1 MVFQPYRFP
10 GFSRSLARSLVG
22 NAMKMKWLYPAA
34 LMLWLV
40 LCALIGVAFA
50 SRAIH
55 QAESE
60 LGRLSGRLVDEIA
73 QNLNSNEA
81 QLDSYAGFT
90 TFGLHHL
97 NLTEH
102 ALLLRQFKRHPAIVM
117 GLRVRRVA
125 ASERTAFERELSGR
139 LGRTVVIHGYD
150 PGRRPPRYPLA
161 VYQDYYPVVSMVS
174 AGELPPLFSPALG
187 MDIAQADFLHDVLPR
202 VPKSEQ
208 PALSRPFVLAD
219 GRLACLMMR
228 PADEFVLQPVPA
240 LQANRQ
246 FVALVL
252 RVDALLPHM
261 QELPSGMQVQLWHQS
276 YAQQDPLGRFLSTGS
291 LRRSPLET
299 LLFPRL
305 ELTRSSGGSTPSLML
320 KVSWQLGWA
329 EISLFEWWVMALLAL
344 VLLAS
349 LLFGV
354 NTLLRRYVDQVEREQ
369 ELFYLANHDAL
380 TGLANRNLFE
390 DRLQH
395 AISRVRRSGKRLA
408 VLFMDMDRF
417 KPVND
422 TYGHA
427 AGDRVLQLIA
437 ARLNAV
443 LRGEDTVARLGGD
456 EFVVLIEDV
465 EASEEVEIVQQ
476 RLQQALQEPYQIDGG
491 TVSLGV
497 SIGTA
502 FYPEDGVLIE
512 DLLGTADRTMYHA
525 KQQAAAR

>member
-1 MVFQPYRFP
+1 
-10 GFSRSLARSLVG
+10 
-22 NAMKMKWLYPAA
+22 MKMKWLYPAA
-34 LMLWLV
+34 LLLWLV

-50 SRAIH
+50 SRAVH

-60 LGRLSGRLVDEIA
+60 LDRLSSRLADEIS
-73 QNLNSNEA
+73 QRLNTNEA
-81 QLDSYAGFT
+81 QLDSYAGFST
-90 TFGLHHL
+90 YALHQST
-97 NLTEH
+97 LTEQG
-102 ALLLRQFKRHPAIVM
+102 LLLRQFKRHPAIVM

-125 ASERTAFERELSGR
+125 ASERAVFERELSVQRGR
-139 LGRTVVIHGYD
+139 PVSIHGYD

-161 VYQDYYPVVSMVS
+161 DHQDYYPVASMVS

-187 MDIAQADFLHDVLPR
+187 MDVVQIDFLRDALLQSR
-202 VPKSEQ
+202 RLEL
-208 PALSRPFVLAD
+208 PALSRPFAQAD
-219 GRLACLMMR
+219 GHLAYLMIR
-228 PADEFVLQPVPA
+228 PADEVVLQPVPM

-252 RVDALLPHM
+252 RVDTLLPRL
-261 QELPSGMQVQLWHQS
+261 QELPSGMRVQLWHQR
-276 YAQQDPLGRFLSTGS
+276 YGQQDPRGRFLDTG
-291 LRRSPLET
+291 RVTRSPLET

-320 KVSWQLGWA
+320 NVSWQLGWA
-329 EISLFEWWVMALLAL
+329 QIGLFEWLVMALLVL
-344 VLLAS
+344 MLLAA

-354 NTLLRRYVDQVEREQ
+354 NTLLRCYVDRVAREQ

-395 AISRVRRSGKRLA
+395 AINRVRRNGKRLA
-408 VLFMDMDRF
+408 LLFLDMDRF

-437 ARLNAV
+437 ARLNVV

-465 EASEEVEIVQQ
+465 EDDADVERVRQ
-476 RLQQALQEPYQIDGG
+476 RLQLALQEPYEIDGG
-491 TVSLGV
+491 TVVSLGV

-502 FYPEDGVLIE
+502 FHPDDGVLIE
-512 DLLGTADRTMYHA
+512 DLLGTADRTMYRA
-525 KQQAAAR
+525 KQQAAER

>member
-1 MVFQPYRFP
+1 
-10 GFSRSLARSLVG
+10 
-22 NAMKMKWLYPAA
+22 MKMKWLYPVA

-50 SRAIH
+50 SRAVH

-60 LGRLSGRLVDEIA
+60 LDRFSGRLADA
-73 QNLNSNEA
+73 LSQRLNTNEA
-81 QLDSYAGFT
+81 QLDSYAGFS
-90 TFGLHHL
+90 TFGLRQGT
-97 NLTEH
+97 LTEH
-102 ALLLRQFKRHPAIVM
+102 GLLLRKFKRYPAIVL
-117 GLRVRRVA
+117 GLRVRRVTA
-125 ASERTAFERELSGR
+125 AERETFERELTARTGR
-139 LGRTVVIHGYD
+139 PVTIHGYD
-150 PGRRPPRYPLA
+150 LGRRPTRYPLA
-161 VYQDYYPVVSMVS
+161 SGSDHYPVVSMVS

-187 MDIAQADFLHDVLPR
+187 MDLARVDFLYDALR
-202 VPKSEQ
+202 QSLQREL
-208 PALSRPFVLAD
+208 PALSRPFTLAD
-219 GRLACLMMR
+219 GRQAFLMVR
-228 PADEFVLQPVPA
+228 PADEFVLQPVPM

-252 RVDALLPHM
+252 STEALLPSAL
-261 QELPSGMQVQLWHQS
+261 ELPAGMRVQLWHQR
-276 YAQQDPLGRFLSTGS
+276 YRQQDPQGRFLDTGS
-291 LRRSPLET
+291 VARSPLET

-305 ELTRSSGGSTPSLML
+305 ELTRSSGGSTPSLLL

-329 EISLFEWWVMALLAL
+329 QIGLFEWLVMALLAL
-344 VLLAS
+344 VLLAV
-349 LLFGV
+349 LLSGV
-354 NTLLRRYVDQVEREQ
+354 DALLRRYVDQVAREQ

-395 AISRVRRSGKRLA
+395 AISRVRRNGKRLA
-408 VLFMDMDRF
+408 LLFLDMDRF

-437 ARLNAV
+437 ARLNVV

-465 EASEEVEIVQQ
+465 EASADVEVVRE
-476 RLQQALQEPYQIDGG
+476 RLQLALQEPYEIDDG
-491 TVSLGV
+491 TVTLGV

-502 FYPEDGVLIE
+502 FYPQDGVLIE
-512 DLLGTADRTMYHA
+512 DLLGTADRTMYRA
-525 KQQAAAR
+525 KQLAAAR